1 MKKLLPIVI
10 SILIVLACAPAG
22 QQLTAPAVPG
32 VETIVALTI
41 EALTA
46 LAPPATDAP
55 TVPPPPPSAQPNGT
69 AVSYGN
75 VSFFLPK
82 ELASNALA
90 GTAPAVVGIADGPG
104 WDVAPEHIKFQLE
117 NYALYD
123 TFHEP
128 YILMIPAPEYAAVN
142 EQAAKNIA
150 RLQAIISGAAAP
162 TAENLPHVTTFN
174 AGQLFAAQIEIVRF
188 ANGSGVRFLTEYG
201 QYFATANNHDLFY
214 QFQGLTSDGKYYI
227 LAILPASH
235 PLLAHDEKPETA
247 PPPGGIPFPGYENE
261 SALTNYYI
269 DVVNLLNSAAP
280 DSFIPALTNL
290 DALIQSISIAP

>member
-10 SILIVLACAPAG
+10 SILIILACAPVSE
-22 QQLTAPAVPG
+22 QLTAPAVPG

-41 EALTA
+41 EALTSA
-46 LAPPATDAP
+46 APPATDAP
-55 TVPPPPPSAQPNGT
+55 TVPPPPPSAQPSGT
-69 AVSYGN
+69 AISYGN

-90 GTAPAVVGIADGPG
+90 GTVPAVVGIADGPG

-123 TFHEP
+123 MFHEP
-128 YILMIPAPEYAAVN
+128 YILIIPASEYAAVN

-174 AGQLFAAQIEIVRF
+174 AAQVFAAQIQLVQF
-188 ANGSGVRFLTEYG
+188 QNGKGVRFLTEYA
-201 QYFATANNHDLFY
+201 QYSASVNNKDMFY
-214 QFQGLTSDGKYYI
+214 QFQGLTNDGKYYI

-235 PLLAHDEKPETA
+235 PLLAHDEKPEA
-247 PPPGGIPFPGYENE
+247 SIPAGGIPFPGFDDQNAIE
-261 SALTNYYI
+261 AYYPA
-269 DVVNLLNSAAP
+269 VTNLLNSAAP
-280 DSFIPALTNL
+280 ESFSPSLTNL
-290 DALIQSISIAP
+290 DALIQSISVTP